1 MQTFRLFLALAGIVA
16 VVALLIMKKDTKT
29 VLIGVGLVLCV
40 LCLKPLDG
48 LSAFT
53 SYMTK
58 AGLIKAICASMG
70 FAFVM
75 KFTGCDRALVNLL
88 TRPLGNIGFL
98 LIPIVVALTY
108 FINIAIPSA
117 AGCSA
122 AVGATLIPVMMAAGV
137 KPEMAG
143 AAVFAGTFGSVLS
156 PGSAHNVFVA
166 DMVKAHNP
174 SYTVQD
180 VIGVQFSS
188 AITALIVVLIVMS
201 ITAIV
206 CKDYTKGV
214 NYLAQKEGGANSVA
228 LNSADGSNLDA
239 QPQKINVL
247 YALMPL
253 VPLVILVIG
262 GTSLN
267 QVSFLKW
274 TKMGVAEAM
283 LLGAILTIAVTL
295 TDPQKITKEFFKG
308 MGSAY
313 AEIIGIIIAAGVFV
327 AGLSACGAIDFVI
340 EWLKNEQGYVKFGGT
355 FVPFFMG
362 VVTGSGDAASM
373 AFNTAVTVHA
383 DALGFEQDKL
393 GMAVAI
399 SGALGRSASPIAGA
413 CIVCAG
419 LAMVNPIQIAKRT
432 ALGMFISVC
441 VIAFV
446 IL

>member
-1 MQTFRLFLALAGIVA
+1 MQTLRLLLALAGIVA

-48 LSAFT
+48 LGAFT

-340 EWLKNEQGYVKFGGT
+340 EWLKGEQGYVKFGGT

-419 LAMVNPIQIAKRT
+419 LAMVSPIQIAKRT
-432 ALGMFISVC
+432 ALGMFLSVC

>member
-48 LSAFT
+48 LGAFT

-137 KPEMAG
+137 RPEMAG

-180 VIGVQFSS
+180 VIAVQFSS

-228 LNSADGSNLDA
+228 SNSAEGSNLDA
-239 QPQKINVL
+239 QPQKLNVL

-283 LLGAILTIAVTL
+283 LLGAIVTIVITM
-295 TDPQKITKEFFKG
+295 TNPQKITKEFFKG

-313 AEIIGIIIAAGVFV
+313 ADIMGIIIAAGVFV

-340 EWLKNEQGYVKFGGT
+340 EWLKGEQGYVKFGGT

-362 VVTGSGDAASM
+362 VVTGSGDAAAM

-419 LAMVNPIQIAKRT
+419 LAMVSPIQIAKRT
-432 ALGMFISVC
+432 ALGMFLSVC
-441 VIAFV
+441 VIAFF

>member
-1 MQTFRLFLALAGIVA
+1 M
-16 VVALLIMKKDTKT
+16 
-29 VLIGVGLVLCV
+29 
-40 LCLKPLDG
+40 
-48 LSAFT
+48 
-53 SYMTK
+53 
-58 AGLIKAICASMG
+58 
-70 FAFVM
+70 
-75 KFTGCDRALVNLL
+75 
-88 TRPLGNIGFL
+88 
-98 LIPIVVALTY
+98 ALTY

-228 LNSADGSNLDA
+228 SNSADGSNLDA

-362 VVTGSGDAASM
+362 IVTGSGDAASM

-419 LAMVNPIQIAKRT
+419 LAMVSPIQIAKRT
-432 ALGMFISVC
+432 ALGMFLSVC
-441 VIAFV
+441 IIAFF